1 MKVHFIAIGGSVMHN
16 LALSMHFKGDQVSGS
31 DDEIF
36 EPARSRLQ
44 QQGLLPEKQ
53 GWFPEKITPDLDAV
67 ILGMHAKAD
76 NPELLKARELG
87 LKINSFPEFL
97 YEHSKHKKRIV
108 IGGSH
113 GKTTITAMIMH
124 VLKDRGL
131 DFDYMVGAQLK
142 GFEVMVR
149 ISEEAQVMIF
159 EGDEY
164 LTSALDKRP
173 KFHLYKPHIAVISGI
188 EWDHMNVFPTKTN
201 YIEQFEKFCELIEDQ
216 GVLIYCL
223 EDELVKKVADAAP
236 LNLEKI
242 PYGIPKHLTKAG
254 RTYVI
259 NDGEKIEFAVFGKH
273 NLMNLNA
280 ARTLCNQLGIKNADF
295 YRSIKTYRG
304 AAKRLELLAENK
316 SVSVFKDFAHAPSK
330 LRATIEAVKSRNPER
345 DLVAVMELHTY
356 SSLNRDFLP
365 EYKNTMDLADEAV
378 VFYNPHACEIKRL
391 PFINKDDVRSGFNR
405 SDLKIMTKKTALENF
420 LLKKN
425 WESKNLLMMSSGDF
439 GGLDIAGLSVEIS
452 RV

>member
-124 VLKDRGL
+124 VLKDLGQ

-149 ISEEAQVMIF
+149 ISEEAPIMIF

-188 EWDHMNVFPTKTN
+188 EWDHMNVFPTKEN
-201 YIEQFEKFCELIEDQ
+201 YIEQFKKFCDLIEDS
-216 GVLIYCL
+216 GVMIYCS
-223 EDELVKKVADAAP
+223 EDELVGKLAASAP
-236 LNLEKI
+236 THLNKI
-242 PYGIPKHLTKAG
+242 AYGVPDHETKTG
-254 RTYVI
+254 QTFVI
-259 NDGEKIEFAVFGKH
+259 NNDESFEINVFGRH

-280 ARTLCNQLGIKNADF
+280 ARLVCNQLGIRDKDF
-295 YRSIKTYRG
+295 YRSIKTYEG
-304 AAKRLELLAENK
+304 AAKRLELMGENQT
-316 SVSVFKDFAHAPSK
+316 VSVFKDFAHAPSK

-378 VFYNPHACEIKRL
+378 VFYNPHAFEIKRL
-391 PFINKDDVRSGFNR
+391 PFIHKDDVRNGFNR
-405 SDLKIMTKKTALENF
+405 SDLKIMTDTSALENF
-420 LLKKN
+420 LLEKN
-425 WESKNLLMMSSGDF
+425 WENKNLLMMSSGDF
-439 GGLDIAGLSVEIS
+439 GGLDLVLLSEEITGK
-452 RV
+452 